1 MEDFDLR
8 KYLKNN
14 VLLTEIKVNNPILIK
29 FKKEIEFIQNEIKY
43 GEYEE
48 SIINGLNQTLEKIKK
63 GKFET
68 QRQIRKDIDKYWDEF
83 EGEFELY

>member
-29 FKKEIEFIQNEIKY
+29 FKKEIEFIQNEIEN